1 MKLIYRKE
9 TKDLVKGCKAGNAEC
24 QRQLY
29 ERYVDKMYMVC
40 MRYARDEMEA
50 QDMLQDGFVR
60 VFNKIN
66 TFKGEGSLEGW
77 IRRVIVNVAIRHCQ
91 NRNRHNQLMSIND
104 VEEKISVPTSEIDFD
119 YEDLIK
125 MVRSLPDG
133 YQTVFN
139 LYAIEGFSHKE
150 IAAKLGI
157 SEGTSKSQV
166 ARARQQLTRMVNR
179 YRYFHGK
186 VKGEQSAG

>member
-60 VFNKIN
+60 VFYNFI
-66 TFKGEGSLEGW
+66 TF
-77 IRRVIVNVAIRHCQ
+77 
-91 NRNRHNQLMSIND
+91 
-104 VEEKISVPTSEIDFD
+104 
-119 YEDLIK
+119 
-125 MVRSLPDG
+125 
-133 YQTVFN
+133 
-139 LYAIEGFSHKE
+139 
-150 IAAKLGI
+150 
-157 SEGTSKSQV
+157 
-166 ARARQQLTRMVNR
+166 
-179 YRYFHGK
+179 
-186 VKGEQSAG
+186 